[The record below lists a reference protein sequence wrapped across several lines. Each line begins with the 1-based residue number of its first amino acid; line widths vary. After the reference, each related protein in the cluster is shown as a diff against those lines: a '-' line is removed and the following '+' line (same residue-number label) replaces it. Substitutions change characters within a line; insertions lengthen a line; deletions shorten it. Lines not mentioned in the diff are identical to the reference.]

1 MTRAW
6 DKVATACQ
14 WTALLVC
21 LVLWL
26 QGHPPAHAQD
36 GTSSANTVQGLY
48 LKEAISENNMAQL
61 RAEQNA
67 TSLAVQTQDGR
78 IRELEKA
85 IASIDAKSTIFDPF
99 IVALMLGNLSIT
111 AWKKK
116 KSEA

>member
-1 MTRAW
+1 MKTAA
-6 DKVATACQ
+6 DKVTAVCQ

-21 LVLWL
+21 LVLCL
-26 QGHPPAHAQD
+26 QGHPPARGQD

-48 LKEAISENNMAQL
+48 LKEAITEQNMAQA
-61 RAEQNA
+61 RAEGNA
-67 TSLAVQTQDGR
+67 NTLAIQAQDTR
-78 IRELEKA
+78 LREVEKA

-99 IVALMLGNLSIT
+99 IVALMIGNMSLT